1 MPANKLP
8 ETVPSSRGNAD
19 YRWAE
24 FDAEAYFNHYYGE
37 PHPDDDR
44 VIECA
49 VEAIK
54 QARPAG
60 RELDLVDVGTG
71 PNLIPLF
78 CALPRGRSLTVWE
91 YAEIKRRLAQGRAC
105 ARRDAAAMATFLGR
119 DAPRLRSGL

>member
-44 VIECA
+44 VIEYA
-49 VEAIK
+49 VK
-54 QARPAG
+54 RSNRRARLG

-71 PNLIPLF
+71 PNLFPLF
-78 CALPRGRSLTVWE
+78 CALAPGAEFDRLGICRNQRG
-91 YAEIKRRLAQGRAC
+91 LAQGRTC
-105 ARRDAAAMATFLGR
+105 SRRDAAAMATFLGR
-119 DAPRLRSGL
+119 DASRLWPGL